1 MKIEEY
7 REEIEKIFKN
17 LDVIEEISKID
28 KKNGG
33 GGIKI

>member
-17 LDVIEEISKID
+17 LDVIEEISEID

-33 GGIKI
+33 GGY